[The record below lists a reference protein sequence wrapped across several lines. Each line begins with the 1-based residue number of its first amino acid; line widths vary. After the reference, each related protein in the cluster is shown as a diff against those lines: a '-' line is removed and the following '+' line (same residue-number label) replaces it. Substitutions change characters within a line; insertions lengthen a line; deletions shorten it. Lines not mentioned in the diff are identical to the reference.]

1 MPGFNQGI
9 IKVFNQ
15 INVVMQPCAA
25 GWSYFDHLYQVPPR
39 LTNLGYYY
47 CGETLFSTPLLFD
60 ICTKRAST

>member
-39 LTNLGYYY
+39 LTNLEYYY

-60 ICTKRAST
+60 ICTKQALT